1 MLAVLGVFY
10 KIQAVPLFEDLGL
23 EESASHPLKAE
34 NVTLAY
40 DNAASACW
48 GAAGVYLFFLIF
60 SVTMAVINIKYRQKP
75 KAQ

>member
-1 MLAVLGVFY
+1 MGVFY

-40 DNAASACW
+40 DNAAS
-48 GAAGVYLFFLIF
+48 
-60 SVTMAVINIKYRQKP
+60 
-75 KAQ
+75 